1 MSNLKQ
7 KLLKIKHNLLDSIN
21 IFKGKKKAV
30 TIHEKNINFIN
41 RSFTKEEIEYLN
53 NLKINFYFSEFGKDR
68 VNSGGELLLNES
80 RLNPTLKSIREYFP
94 NANIIVYTDFDIKE
108 DNIKIIK
115 IEQSP
120 FTSTESEHKG
130 YHIAD
135 YYKFYALAN
144 ATGDFNCVM
153 DSDMEIVS
161 SNITALI
168 EMTRKFGFCVPHNNR
183 QSMVKDM
190 RLSQNTIEIDDKS
203 NGLGYSYNQSPMTIW
218 KDNARGREFYNQCCK
233 ELLKLPSKASFSMWK
248 AAWETGIYPYILP
261 KEWCLCIGDEG
272 IGDEVI
278 LHIGHDSVKKYYN
291 R

>member
-1 MSNLKQ
+1 MSHLRKS
-7 KLLKIKHNLLDSIN
+7 LRKIKSTILDAIN
-21 IFKGKKKAV
+21 IYKGNKKA
-30 TIHEKNINFIN
+30 INIYGKDFNFIN
-41 RSFTKEEIEYLN
+41 NDFTSEQEAYFN
-53 NLKINFYFSEFGKDR
+53 QLKINFYFSEFGEDR
-68 VNSGGELLLNES
+68 VNSGGELLLHES
-80 RLNPTLKSIREYFP
+80 RLNPTLASIRKYFP
-94 NANIIVYTDFDIKE
+94 NANIIVYTDFDLKE
-108 DNIKIIK
+108 DNVEIIK
-115 IEQSP
+115 IKESP
-120 FTSTESEHKG
+120 FKNTDSNHKG

-153 DSDMEIVS
+153 DSDMDIVS

-168 EMTRKFGFCVPHNNR
+168 EMTKKFGFCVPHNNR

-190 RLSQNTIEIDDKS
+190 RLSQNTIDIEDESK
-203 NGLGYSYNQSPMTIW
+203 GLGYSYNQSPMTIW
-218 KDNARGREFYNQCCK
+218 KDNERGRIFYKQCYE
-233 ELLKLPSKASFSMWK
+233 ELLNSPAKASFSMWK
-248 AAWETGIYPYILP
+248 AVWKTGIYPYILP